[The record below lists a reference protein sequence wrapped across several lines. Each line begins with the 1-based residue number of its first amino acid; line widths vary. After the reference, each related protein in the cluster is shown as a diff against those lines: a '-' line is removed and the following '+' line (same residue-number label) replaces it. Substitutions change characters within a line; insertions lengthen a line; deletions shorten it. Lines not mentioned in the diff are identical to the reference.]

1 MIVPRRIQTISS
13 EKWLSV
19 REASALIG
27 ISPATLRR
35 WSVAGDVA
43 AFTTPGGHRRFAR
56 SAILMLLESSSEK
69 SSSPKRSTI
78 APTHLNRVYR
88 QKLETLSQRQVWL
101 NESENGAGGL
111 LSEQGSRI
119 SSSLMRY
126 MDAND
131 PQERRSAIRDARDA
145 AVEFGQRAARSSLQ
159 ICQTVQVFLVFRM
172 LFLGDIFESSLSSRR
187 SKFEATHM
195 LVMATEAFDELLI
208 SLMEAHESETV
219 RMGSGG

>member
-1 MIVPRRIQTISS
+1 MIVVRRIQTVPS

-56 SAILMLLESSSEK
+56 STILMLLGSSGEE
-69 SSSPKRSTI
+69 SSSPKRSTD
-78 APTHLNRVYR
+78 APIHLNRVYR

-101 NESENGAGGL
+101 NESKDGAGGL

-131 PQERRSAIRDARDA
+131 PQERRTAIREARDA
-145 AVEFGQRAARSSLQ
+145 AVEFGRRAAKSSLQ
-159 ICQTVQVFLVFRM
+159 IRQAVQVFLVFRM
-172 LFLGDIFESSLSSRR
+172 LFLGDIFESSLSSQR

-195 LVMATEAFDELLI
+195 LIMATEAFDELLI
-208 SLMEAHESETV
+208 SLMEAHESETA
-219 RMGSGG
+219 RMDTGG